1 MASIRDEKL
10 LKSLRA
16 NSSIKKIKEDAKA
29 PTKSITYIGFI
40 RVSTQKQGV
49 HGISQDTQ
57 EKLIENYCTEKKY
70 QLADTYRL
78 IESASKGHRTKFRL
92 FLKYISGQKNKV
104 AIIVSRTD
112 RLTRQDCFDLDE
124 LRKKDKI
131 EIHLIDRYNVLTS
144 KSTPDELAN
153 WEIGVTYAKR
163 ESRMIG
169 QRVNEVRLE
178 QMENGQYLRE
188 APVGY
193 LNVTDKTTGKKT
205 IIVDKE
211 KGHLV
216 KKILLEFAKGTYTE
230 KTLCDYAEKLGL
242 RSNKGNI
249 IKPGCMG
256 ALLHNTFYCGYFT
269 DHNETYE
276 HHYEKLI
283 SLDTYAKIQAI
294 LDKKNKKAPKP
305 NQYNSKVF
313 VLSNIIQCKCG
324 CKMTPYE
331 KKKAN
336 GKTYRYLL
344 CSHASTTIPCDVK
357 QVNED
362 KFLDQIKAE
371 VLDKLHFDPE
381 ILKIYQPAIKRE
393 IQQELDTSKN
403 ELNKLQQ
410 EQQRIEEE
418 RKDYL
423 KSVVKGIITRAEYD
437 LINEDLCKQEAKV
450 AEDMASISISQE
462 RAEAILKRI
471 IKLLSFGIKAFE
483 SSKVTEKNQLLK
495 ILLLNCIYD
504 GEKLQISV
512 KKPFDLFISNGLNQ
526 LWQPHSDL
534 NRDSRLERAVS

>member
-16 NSSIKKIKEDAKA
+16 NSSIKKIKEDEKA

-40 RVSTQKQGV
+40 RVSTKKQGL

-57 EKLIENYCTEKKY
+57 ENIIENYCKSKRY
-70 QLADTYRL
+70 QLTDTYRL
-78 IESASKGHRTKFRL
+78 IESASKGHRNKFKQ
-92 FLKYISGQKNKV
+92 FLKYLATQKGKT
-104 AIIVSRTD
+104 AIIVSRID
-112 RLTRQDCFDLDE
+112 RLTRQDCLELDE

-131 EIHLIDRYNVLTS
+131 EIHLIDCFCVLTS
-144 KSTPDELAN
+144 RSTPDELAN
-153 WEIGVTYAKR
+153 WEIAVTYAKR

-169 QRVNEVRLE
+169 RRVIETRVD
-178 QMENGQYLRE
+178 QMEHGQYARE

-193 LNVTDKTTGKKT
+193 LNTTDKTTGEK
-205 IIVDKE
+205 IIVLDKN

-230 KTLCDYAEKLGL
+230 KALCDYAEKLGL
-242 RSNKGNI
+242 TSKRGNI

-256 ALLHNTFYCGYFT
+256 VILHDQFYCGYFT
-269 DHNETYE
+269 ENNVTYE
-276 HHYEKLI
+276 HNYERLI
-283 SLDTYAKIQAI
+283 SLDTYVKIQSI

-344 CSHASTTIPCDVK
+344 CSHASTTTPCDVK

-362 KFLDQIKAE
+362 KFLDQIKKE

-393 IQQELDTSKN
+393 IQQELDTNKN

-512 KKPFDLFISNGLNQ
+512 KKPFDLFISKGLNQ
-526 LWQPHSDL
+526 SWQPHSDL